1 MILLS
6 RKITI
11 GLNKNE
17 ISNLANK
24 LDSIANKLEKMADKL
39 TDDIAELGLE
49 EMQKK
54 FSASS
59 YHPEDGMSFSKVGTS
74 KQKKI
79 SMIGSQ
85 AIYHEFGTGTMGEQ
99 NPHPQ
104 KNDFELNPYNS
115 GRTIRRNTKPN
126 SDATMLGI
134 PPNGLYWTYVDENG
148 IKYYTQGIP
157 AQKTVFDANKTI
169 KEKLPSLCKQAVEEV
184 LK

>member
-1 MILLS
+1 MS

-11 GLNKNE
+11 GLNRNE
-17 ISNLANK
+17 IANLANK

-49 EMQKK
+49 EMQKN
-54 FSASS
+54 FSSS
-59 YHPEDGMSFSKVGTS
+59 QYQPSDGMGFSKTGTAR
-74 KQKKI
+74 KKKI

-99 NPHPQ
+99 SPHPQ
-104 KNDFELNPYNS
+104 KDEFDLNAYNS
-115 GRTIRRNTKPN
+115 GQTIRRNIKPN
-126 SDATMLGI
+126 SVASQLGI
-134 PPNGLYWTYVDENG
+134 PANGLYWTYKDENG
-148 IKYYTQGIP
+148 IKHYTQGIP